1 MKSDLTAKLAARLA
15 ARGIQLSNN
24 NKTEKPS
31 NKTKIKKEASH
42 QSKIKQ
48 EPGLVKREADIE
60 TTPNSDVQTFTI
72 RAAPQNAQKQAEMI
86 LSKNQELKYDEFG
99 SKLPDGW
106 ERHFSK
112 EHDTWYYWDLLTDRV
127 AWLPPSHE
135 YHEPQLV
142 RDVNDLKSLNKNLTG
157 VSIPNNLVKSNH
169 KPDVAAPGE
178 EKEKKNKTTKTEA
191 SEKKD
196 SEKVYSSNPEI
207 NEIVKKKY
215 ENLNK
220 MAENSGFSLEE
231 IQEKISKSGS
241 TNSTNPLKR
250 EATGHPSFQDQGYG
264 SKDSSKL
271 VKIEEMTLPH
281 QQFANQSNSNSKRK
295 MVSAAKMAKMEGKAF
310 KRGAENGRTKGYM
323 SREQVRET
331 LNSKE
336 EIDPMDPSSYS
347 DAPNTRRWATGLT
360 ESKSGG
366 TGLNGRA
373 SAHYMGM

>member
-1 MKSDLTAKLAARLA
+1 M
-15 ARGIQLSNN
+15 G
-24 NKTEKPS
+24 
-31 NKTKIKKEASH
+31 
-42 QSKIKQ
+42 
-48 EPGLVKREADIE
+48 
-60 TTPNSDVQTFTI
+60 
-72 RAAPQNAQKQAEMI
+72 
-86 LSKNQELKYDEFG
+86 
-99 SKLPDGW
+99 
-106 ERHFSK
+106 
-112 EHDTWYYWDLLTDRV
+112 TDRV

-196 SEKVYSSNPEI
+196 SEKVYSSNP
-207 NEIVKKKY
+207 
-215 ENLNK
+215 
-220 MAENSGFSLEE
+220 E

-373 SAHYMGM
+373 SAH